1 MAWKTRH
8 VKIPALNDSQYIG
21 ICVYSAVFSTVLV
34 VAFSF
39 VTEYFILSYIVKTT
53 SILASATIT
62 LILMF
67 LPKLKSLLKEPD
79 EGVMESMGLKLQSN
93 TRRFINEDPKEIMFR
108 LEIQNKVFRAEL
120 EALDKEI
127 ARLEEMLEVSNS
139 NSIRSANVK
148 QIFPEVHY
156 LDVPRASWP
165 IWQNQTIK
173 PFSSDNKLNHS
184 KSREKENFFGKL
196 KRFFDSLASLNQ
208 SYNNLEQKI
217 NNRNSDTPRSNPEIS
232 DLVTCSK
239 YLPKNKSANSV
250 HSNK

>member
-1 MAWKTRH
+1 MAVYMAWKTRH
-8 VKIPALNDSQYIG
+8 VKIAALNDSQYIG

-34 VAFSF
+34 VSFSF
-39 VTEYFILSYIVKTT
+39 VTDYFILSFIVKTT

-67 LPKLKSLLKEPD
+67 LPKLKSLLEEPD
-79 EGVMESMGLKLQSN
+79 EGIMKSMGLKLQSN

-127 ARLEEMLEVSNS
+127 ARLEELLEVSNS
-139 NSIRSANVK
+139 NSMKSAKVK

-173 PFSSDNKLNHS
+173 PFSSDNKLNNN
-184 KSREKENFFGKL
+184 NFFGKL
-196 KRFFDSLASLNQ
+196 KKLFGSLASLNQ
-208 SYNNLEQKI
+208 NYNNLEHKI
-217 NNRNSDTPRSNPEIS
+217 NKCNSDTPSSNPDMS
-232 DLVTCSK
+232 NLVICSK
-239 YLPKNKSANSV
+239 YSPKNRSANSV
-250 HSNK
+250 AHSNK

>member
-1 MAWKTRH
+1 MAVYMAWKTRH

-39 VTEYFILSYIVKTT
+39 VTDYFILSFIVKTT

-67 LPKLKSLLKEPD
+67 LPKLKSLLEEPD
-79 EGVMESMGLKLQSN
+79 EGIMKSMGLKLQSN
-93 TRRFINEDPKEIMFR
+93 TRRFINDDPKEIMFR
-108 LEIQNKVFRAEL
+108 LEIQNNVFRAEL

-127 ARLEEMLEVSNS
+127 ARLEELLEVSNS
-139 NSIRSANVK
+139 NSMKSAKVK

-173 PFSSDNKLNHS
+173 PFSSDNKLNNN
-184 KSREKENFFGKL
+184 NFFGKL
-196 KRFFDSLASLNQ
+196 KTLFGSLASLNQ
-208 SYNNLEQKI
+208 NSNNLEQKI
-217 NNRNSDTPRSNPEIS
+217 NKCNSDTPSSNPEMS
-232 DLVTCSK
+232 NPVTCSK
-239 YLPKNKSANSV
+239 NSPKNRSANSV
-250 HSNK
+250 AHSNK